1 MSDFNFSGQFKSEDY
16 EVKLHIS
23 VLSFKD
29 GGVNIIYA
37 PALDVYGTGNNLDE
51 AKQSFEVSVS
61 EFFKYTLN
69 KNTLKTE
76 LKRLGWKI
84 NGSNKN
90 LKIAQPNL
98 ADMLNRNGELK
109 EIMENKSYK
118 HFNKSISIPAFA

>member
-29 GGVNIIYA
+29 CGVNVIYA

-69 KNTLKTE
+69 QNTLKTE

-109 EIMENKSYK
+109 EIMENNSYK
-118 HFNKSISIPAFA
+118 HFN